1 MSRAARF
8 RLPRTLMVVAAIVSI
23 LVGAIPAAGA
33 NPTPT
38 LDPRLG
44 RQANDPIK
52 VAREQRIAIQAR
64 IASQQDRLA
73 ALNDSGARLTTALQA
88 TNDTLSGIMVNLA
101 QLQAEIA
108 TAQADLDAAVT
119 QRDGLE
125 QQVESLDWSL
135 NALSD
140 QADELAADLDDRRRE
155 LGARLAD
162 AYREGQTGLWE
173 QVMSAGSFL
182 DAIVQQQGSL
192 TLGDHDRELAA
203 SIQHDQ
209 SLLDE
214 QRLELRQS
222 RYQTDQLRASVAAQ
236 AEQISAQ
243 SDQLQLAKNTEAQL
257 QAQTLALQ
265 AQQQAR
271 YAQVLDNQAKVAA
284 IIAQQ
289 QTEQQNLT
297 TQIGRLLNKERH
309 SGRLPSAFNGVMRW
323 PLVGP
328 ISQEFGCTH
337 FPLEPPMG
345 ACDHFHQGID
355 IAAPSGSA
363 VHAPADGVILWVGY
377 ETDVPKKDANYYV
390 MIAVSDHVVTI
401 LGHLQPKSPLRIKV
415 GASVTAG
422 QTIGWEGDTG
432 NSTGPHLHWGVFLDG
447 TPQNP
452 RYFL

>member
-1 MSRAARF
+1 MPLGVRF
-8 RLPRTLMVVAAIVSI
+8 RVPRSLVATVAIVAI
-23 LVGAIPAAGA
+23 LVSTFPASGA

-64 IASQQDRLA
+64 IASQQDHLV
-73 ALNDSGARLTTALQA
+73 ALNAAGDKLTTALQA
-88 TNDTLSGIMVNLA
+88 TNDTLSGIMVNLQ
-101 QLQAEIA
+101 QLQDQIA

-119 QRDGLE
+119 QRDGLQ
-125 QQVESLDWSL
+125 QQVDSLDWSL
-135 NALSD
+135 KALSD

-162 AYREGQTGLWE
+162 AYRDGQTDLWE

-192 TLGDHDRELAA
+192 ALGDHDRELAA

-209 SLLDE
+209 ALLDE
-214 QRLELRQS
+214 QRLELRQL

-243 SDQLQLAKNTEAQL
+243 SAQLELAKAAEADL
-257 QAQTLALQ
+257 QARTLALQ
-265 AQQQAR
+265 AAQQAK
-271 YAQVLDNQAKVAA
+271 YAQILDNQTKAAA

-289 QTEQQNLT
+289 KTEQLNLT
-297 TQIGRLLNKERH
+297 TQINRLLNKERH

-345 ACDHFHQGID
+345 NCDHFHQGID
-355 IAAPSGSA
+355 IAGPSGSA
-363 VHAPADGVILWVGY
+363 IHAPADGIILWVGY

-401 LGHLQPKSPLRIKV
+401 LGHLQPKSPKRIKV
-415 GASVTAG
+415 GANVTAG

-432 NSTGPHLHWGVFLDG
+432 NSTGPHLHWGIFLDG

>member
-1 MSRAARF
+1 MALGLRF
-8 RLPRTLMVVAAIVSI
+8 RLPRTLAIAATIVAVLVSAFPAS
-23 LVGAIPAAGA
+23 GAD
-33 NPTPT
+33 PTP
-38 LDPRLG
+38 DPRLG

-64 IASQQDRLA
+64 IASQQDHLA
-73 ALNDSGARLTTALQA
+73 ALNNAGTKLTTALQA
-88 TNDTLSGIMVNLA
+88 TTDTLSSIMVNLD
-101 QLQAEIA
+101 QLQAQIA
-108 TAQADLDAAVT
+108 IAQADLDAAVA
-119 QRDGLE
+119 QRDGLQ

-140 QADELAADLDDRRRE
+140 QADELAADLDNRRRE

-173 QVMSAGSFL
+173 QVMGAGSFL

-203 SIQHDQ
+203 SIEHDQ
-209 SLLDE
+209 ALLDE
-214 QRLELRQS
+214 QRLELRQL
-222 RYQTDQLRASVAAQ
+222 RYQTDQLRTSVAAQ
-236 AEQISAQ
+236 AEQIGADR
-243 SDQLQLAKNTEAQL
+243 DQLDLASAREAEL
-257 QAQTLALQ
+257 QAQTVALQ
-265 AQQQAR
+265 AEQQAK
-271 YAQVLDNQAKVAA
+271 YAQVLDNQARVAA
-284 IIAQQ
+284 IIARQ

-297 TQIGRLLNKERH
+297 SQIGKLLNKERH

-323 PLVGP
+323 PEVGP

-337 FPLEPPMG
+337 FPLEAPFG
-345 ACDHFHQGID
+345 NCDHFHPGID
-355 IAAPSGSA
+355 IANPSGSA
-363 VHAPADGVILWVGY
+363 IHAPADGVILWVGY

-401 LGHLQPKSPLRIKV
+401 LGHLQPKSPRRIKA
-415 GASVTAG
+415 GAKVTAG

-432 NSTGPHLHWGVFLDG
+432 NSTGPHLHWGIFLDG